1 VEAHGNRRL
10 AWAIGL
16 TEALAQFIQ
25 IDGSVYLPPLVYLGE
40 AVVDAGE
47 CLEAPLGVGN
57 DSVYLGMPSYIGLE
71 IEETSNYLQIIP
83 YAVMH
88 VAAEPLLFTERRL

>member
-1 VEAHGNRRL
+1 V
-10 AWAIGL
+10 L
-16 TEALAQFIQ
+16 TQALAEFLQ
-25 IDGSVYLPPLVYLGE
+25 IDGSVYLSPLVCLGE

-47 CLEAPLGVGN
+47 TLEALLGVGK
-57 DSVYLGMPSYIGLE
+57 DSVHLGMLSDIGLE
-71 IEETSNYLQIIP
+71 IEETSNHLQIIP